1 MPTVTMLTVAALLRL
16 QEARA
21 RNNVADLARKKL
33 WNLDGRIEAGTA
45 LYVALQGWGG
55 GQRNASQ
62 CRAIVRRAR
71 QRAEGAI
78 THARQQLTE
87 VQTAQ
92 EGRDKCL
99 ASLQQATGSLDVVRV
114 VTERLVQ
121 ELATELEVR
130 RTQLVGQL
138 IGLRGGR
145 RRHQLLARQVADML
159 TVTVLTTAMR
169 TMAMLT
175 VAMLCSAGGR
185 ARLCCLPW

>member
-1 MPTVTMLTVAALLRL
+1 M
-16 QEARA
+16 
-21 RNNVADLARKKL
+21 
-33 WNLDGRIEAGTA
+33 
-45 LYVALQGWGG
+45 
-55 GQRNASQ
+55 
-62 CRAIVRRAR
+62 
-71 QRAEGAI
+71 
-78 THARQQLTE
+78 
-87 VQTAQ
+87 
-92 EGRDKCL
+92 
-99 ASLQQATGSLDVVRV
+99 VRV

-145 RRHQLLARQVADML
+145 RRHQLLARQAADML